1 MEVETLFPIVSVMIT
16 SDSERAITVTK
27 ENDFAYF
34 VKMWNLQTQK
44 LTFEEKIG
52 DGETGYI
59 KIKEVE

>member
-1 MEVETLFPIVSVMIT
+1 MIT